1 MPRYSQRR
9 IAALLRAVDEAPD
22 SDAKGARL
30 EDLVDYL
37 FTKIRGVSFLERNVL
52 DAPRAH
58 ELDSAYWN
66 DQPESE
72 VAFLDAVILV
82 ECKATQDPVGSAA
95 VGWFVRKL
103 QDRGAHH
110 GILVAL
116 SGITGAGHQTSAE
129 SEVITALVRDKIK
142 ILLLE
147 RDEVS
152 NIRNTQDLANL
163 LKQKILALTLRRAV
177 YREPAP
183 TPAPGVVGPEPEQ
196 PV

>member
-9 IAALLRAVDEAPD
+9 IAALLRAVDQAPN

-30 EDLVDYL
+30 EEFIDYV
-37 FTKIRGVSFLERNVL
+37 FTRLRGVSLLERNVL

-58 ELDSAYWN
+58 ELDAAFWN

-72 VAFLDAVILV
+72 VAFLDAVILA

-103 QDRGAHH
+103 QDRGAQH

-116 SGITGAGHQTSAE
+116 SGITGAGNQRSAE
-129 SEVITALVRDKIK
+129 SEVIGALVRDKIK
-142 ILLLE
+142 VLLL
-147 RDEVS
+147 D
-152 NIRNTQDLANL
+152 RNELSSLRTTRDLADL
-163 LKQKILALTLRRAV
+163 LKRKILELTLRRAV
-177 YREPAP
+177 YQ
-183 TPAPGVVGPEPEQ
+183 GSS
-196 PV
+196 